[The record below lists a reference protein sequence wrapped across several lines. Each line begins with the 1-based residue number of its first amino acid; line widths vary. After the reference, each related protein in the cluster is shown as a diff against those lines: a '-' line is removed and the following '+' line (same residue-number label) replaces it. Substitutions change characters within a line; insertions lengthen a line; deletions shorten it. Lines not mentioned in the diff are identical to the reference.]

1 MKMLTIENVSKTYGE
16 KQLFNNI
23 SITIGEKERVGL
35 IGINGTGKS
44 SLLKIIAGL
53 DQPDDGKIITG
64 KDYGIAILRSATRNG
79 PGKNSS

>member
-1 MKMLTIENVSKTYGE
+1 MKMLTIENVTKTYGE

-53 DQPDDGKIITG
+53 
-64 KDYGIAILRSATRNG
+64 G
-79 PGKNSS
+79 PAG